1 MPTEIH
7 HATLTP
13 SQMLE
18 LRIEGF
24 SLQQIADIAGVTRQ
38 AVGLVLRPPLPVREQ
53 IYQRYNDQCSDC
65 KLRVITRTSNGCIK
79 NQSGHIHNS
88 KGGDLDWDTL
98 EDLVLLCNSCH
109 KQQHKGH

>member
-13 SQMLE
+13 QQMLE
-18 LRIEGF
+18 LRIEGS

-38 AVGLVLRPPLPVREQ
+38 AVGLVLRPPLHVREY
-53 IYQRYNDQCSDC
+53 IYQRYNDMCGNC
-65 KLRVITRTSNGCIK
+65 NLRIITRTTGGCIK
-79 NQSGHIHNS
+79 NHAGHIHNS

-109 KQQHKGH
+109 KQKHKGH